1 MFRFTCYPDGGESFE
16 VVARSRALAAWE
28 TAPGQPRG
36 ARRSLGDLT
45 KNFRMADMVD
55 VAWFAANKAGQTELD
70 LPTWRESVEV
80 ELEKYGT
87 DDDDELGPTDGT
99 P

>member
-16 VVARSRALAAWE
+16 VIARSRALAAWE
-28 TAPGQPRG
+28 NAPGQPKG
-36 ARRSLGDLT
+36 ARRSVGELT
-45 KNFRMADMVD
+45 KSFRMSDMVD
-55 VAWFAANKAGQTELD
+55 LAWFAANRAGQTGLD
-70 LPTWRESVEV
+70 LPTWRDQVEV

-87 DDDDELGPTDGT
+87 DDDDEVGFTGAT